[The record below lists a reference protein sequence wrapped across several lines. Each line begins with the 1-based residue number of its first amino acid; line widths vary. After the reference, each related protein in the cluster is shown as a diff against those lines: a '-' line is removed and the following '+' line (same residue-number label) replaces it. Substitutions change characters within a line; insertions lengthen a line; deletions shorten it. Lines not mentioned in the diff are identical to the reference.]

1 MVSPCNSSPVRR
13 GKARASVILTRG
25 ETRPIPMNIAV
36 KLMQK
41 FKGIDAEK
49 RMKIYQDKTELIRKR
64 KLDAWADEQ
73 LQAESLRLQ
82 NNAKSGTPLDE
93 LLVDAYALV
102 CEAAKRTLGLQPY
115 DVQIMAA
122 IALHETFLIEQH
134 TGEGKTLSAVMP
146 AYLNALTGKG
156 VHVLTF
162 NDYLA
167 KRDAEWMGPIYRFL
181 GLKVGSV
188 QAGMSLSEKREAYA
202 ADITYVTAKEAGFD
216 YLRDTIALDEADT
229 VHRPFHYVIVDE
241 ADSLLLDEAR
251 VPLVISGESGSSSS
265 EGIRFAEVARQLDRA
280 EHFDFDEFQ
289 RNVYLNE
296 EGAAKAEALLGCGNL
311 YESQNSHLL
320 TSLNCALHVESLFN
334 KDVDYIVRDG
344 KIELIEEY
352 TGRVAENRYLPDGL
366 QAALAAK
373 EGLQWTAGGNILGT
387 ITLQHFI
394 SLYPRI
400 CGMTATALASAMD
413 FEEIYRL
420 QVVQIPPNRPNIR
433 IDHPHRIYTHKE
445 AKFKALI
452 QEIIS
457 VHRTGRPILIGTSS
471 VEESDKLAEALA
483 VAGVP
488 CHVLNAKNDTEEA
501 EIVAKAGEIGAVTV
515 STNMAGRGVDIRL
528 GGGNP
533 TQAEVVAK
541 LGGLYVIGTH
551 VNESVRI
558 DDQLRGRSGRQGDP
572 GASVF
577 FVSLEDEL
585 LLRFGM
591 QKAVRVPRQDEA
603 LEEPGIRG
611 KIISIQRIV
620 MGQNFDIHQELNS
633 YSDMVEDQRR
643 ILYEE
648 RLEIL
653 KGEKPMSPSEQR
665 VWLFYIDKYWA
676 DHLAYVSYLREGIHL
691 ESLASRNPIDQF
703 HVQITEAYEQ
713 IMDNVKRESADMLA
727 RLGGSNDPAE
737 WEKFG
742 LKSPTSTRTYI
753 INDQYIQNKRSSWG
767 AMTVIAYWGR
777 KFLRP
782 VLRPVIKLPK
792 DY

>member
-1 MVSPCNSSPVRR
+1 
-13 GKARASVILTRG
+13 
-25 ETRPIPMNIAV
+25 MNLAV
-36 KLMQK
+36 KLMRE
-41 FKGIDAEK
+41 FKDRDTRHKLKGY
-49 RMKIYQDKTELIRKR
+49 RDKAELIRKR
-64 KLDAWADEQ
+64 NLEAWDEKQ
-73 LQAESLRLQ
+73 LQAESLWL
-82 NNAKSGTPLDE
+82 NKEAKSGTPLDE

-122 IALHETFLIEQH
+122 IALHEGFLIEQH

-146 AYLNALTGKG
+146 AYLHALTGEG

-167 KRDAEWMGPIYRFL
+167 NRDAEWMGPIYRFL
-181 GLKVGSV
+181 GLTVNSV
-188 QAGMSLSEKREAYA
+188 QAGMSLFEKREAYA
-202 ADITYVTAKEAGFD
+202 KDITYVTAKEAGFD
-216 YLRDTIALDEADT
+216 YLRDMIALDEADT

-251 VPLVISGESGSSSS
+251 VPLVIAGEPGSFGND
-265 EGIRFAEVARQLDRA
+265 GIRFAEVARQLA
-280 EHFDFDEFQ
+280 QVEHYDFDEFM

-296 EGAAKAEALLGCGNL
+296 TGSAKAESLLGCDNL
-311 YESQNSHLL
+311 YESHHSHLL
-320 TSLNCALHVESLFN
+320 ISLNCALHAELLLK

-344 KIELIEEY
+344 NIELIDEY
-352 TGRVAENRYLPDGL
+352 TGRVAENRHLPDGL

-373 EGLQWTAGGNILGT
+373 EGMQSLAGGKILGT

-394 SLYPRI
+394 SLYPKI
-400 CGMTATALASAMD
+400 CGMTATAQASAMD
-413 FEEIYRL
+413 FEDIYVL

-433 IDHPHRIYTHKE
+433 IDHSHRIYTHKE
-445 AKFKALI
+445 AKLKALV
-452 QEIIS
+452 QEIS
-457 VHRTGRPILIGTSS
+457 SAHATGRPILIGTSS
-471 VEESDKLAEALA
+471 VGESNMLAEALT
-483 VAGVP
+483 VADVP
-488 CHVLNAKNDTEEA
+488 CHVLNAKNDAKEA
-501 EIVAKAGEIGAVTV
+501 EIIAKAGEIGAVTV

-533 TQAEVVAK
+533 TQGEVVAK

-585 LLRFGM
+585 MLRFGIN
-591 QKAVRVPRQDEA
+591 KAIRNLRQDEA
-603 LEEPGIRG
+603 LEDSVLRS
-611 KIISIQRIV
+611 KIGQIQHII
-620 MGQNFDIHQELNS
+620 MGQNFDIRQELNC

-643 ILYEE
+643 ILYGE
-648 RLEIL
+648 RLAIL
-653 KGEKPMSPSEQR
+653 KGEKQMSPSEQR
-665 VWLFYIDKYWA
+665 VRLFYIDQFWA

-691 ESLASRNPIDQF
+691 ESLASRNPIDEF
-703 HVQITEAYEQ
+703 HVQITQAYEQ
-713 IMDNVKRESADMLA
+713 IPAKINSESANMLL
-727 RLGGSNDPAE
+727 RLEGSNDPAK

-753 INDQYIQNKRSSWG
+753 INDQYKEYMQNPSSWTSG
-767 AMTVIAYWGR
+767 TIIAYWIR
-777 KFLRP
+777 KMLRP
-782 VLRPVIKLPK
+782 VFGWSKF
-792 DY
+792 

>member
-1 MVSPCNSSPVRR
+1 
-13 GKARASVILTRG
+13 
-25 ETRPIPMNIAV
+25 MNLAV

-41 FKGIDAEK
+41 FKDRDTQNKLKGY
-49 RMKIYQDKTELIRKR
+49 RDKTELIRKR
-64 KLDAWADEQ
+64 NLEAWDDQ
-73 LQAESLRLQ
+73 RLKAESLRLKKE
-82 NNAKSGTPLDE
+82 AKLGAPLDE

-102 CEAAKRTLGLQPY
+102 CEAAKRKLGLQPY

-122 IALHETFLIEQH
+122 IALHERFVIQQH

-146 AYLNALTGKG
+146 AYLNALTGEG

-167 KRDAEWMGPIYRFL
+167 NRDAEWMGPIYRFL
-181 GLKVGSV
+181 GLTVNSV
-188 QAGMSLSEKREAYA
+188 QAGMSLSEKRKAYA

-216 YLRDTIALDEADT
+216 YLRDTITLSEADT

-251 VPLVISGESGSSSS
+251 VPLVIAGEPDSSGNDV
-265 EGIRFAEVARQLDRA
+265 IRFADVTKQLEQDKYY
-280 EHFDFDEFQ
+280 DFDEFK

-296 EGAAKAEALLGCGNL
+296 VGAAKAESLLGCGNL
-311 YESQNSHLL
+311 YESHNSHLL
-320 TSLNCALHVESLFN
+320 SSLNCALYAETLLK

-344 KIELIEEY
+344 KIELIDEY
-352 TGRVAENRYLPDGL
+352 TGRVAENRHLPEGL

-373 EGLQWTAGGNILGT
+373 EGLHSKVGGKILGT

-394 SLYPRI
+394 SLYPKI
-400 CGMTATALASAMD
+400 CGMTATAHASAME
-413 FEEIYRL
+413 FKEIYAL

-433 IDHPHRIYTHKE
+433 IDQPHRIFTHKE
-445 AKFKALI
+445 AKLKALV
-452 QEIIS
+452 QEILS
-457 VHRTGRPILIGTSS
+457 VHAMGRPILIGTSS
-471 VEESDKLAEALA
+471 VEESDMLAEALA
-483 VAGVP
+483 VDGVP
-488 CHVLNAKNDTEEA
+488 CHVLNAKNDAEEA
-501 EIVAKAGEIGAVTV
+501 EVIARAGEIGAVTV

-533 TQAEVVAK
+533 MQAEVVAK

-585 LLRFGM
+585 LLRFGIH
-591 QKAVRVPRQDEA
+591 KAIRAPRQDEA
-603 LEEPGIRG
+603 LEDPALRS
-611 KIISIQRIV
+611 KIAHIQRVI
-620 MGQNFDIHQELNS
+620 MGQNFDIHQELNR
-633 YSDMVEDQRR
+633 YSDMVEEQRR

-648 RLEIL
+648 RLAIL
-653 KGEKPMSPSEQR
+653 KGKKPMSPLEQR
-665 VWLFYIDKYWA
+665 VRLFYIDKFWA

-691 ESLASRNPIDQF
+691 ESLVSGNPIDEF
-703 HVQITEAYEQ
+703 HAQITQAYDQ
-713 IMDNVKRESADMLA
+713 IPDKINSESANMLV
-727 RLGGSNDPAE
+727 RLGGSNDPAK
-737 WEKFG
+737 WEEFG

-753 INDQYIQNKRSSWG
+753 INDQYIQNMRSSWT
-767 AMTVIAYWGR
+767 AMTVFAFGIR
-777 KFLRP
+777 KILRP
-782 VLRPVIKLPK
+782 IFKLSK
-792 DY
+792 F

>member
-1 MVSPCNSSPVRR
+1 MNLAVR
-13 GKARASVILTRG
+13 
-25 ETRPIPMNIAV
+25 
-36 KLMQK
+36 LMQE
-41 FKGIDAEK
+41 FKDRDNRHRLKGYRDKAELIQKRNLEAWDEK
-49 RMKIYQDKTELIRKR
+49 RMHT
-64 KLDAWADEQ
+64 
-73 LQAESLRLQ
+73 ESLRLKKE
-82 NNAKSGTPLDE
+82 AKAGTPLDE
-93 LLVDAYALV
+93 LLIDAYALV
-102 CEAAKRTLGLQPY
+102 CEAAKRTLRLQPY

-122 IALHETFLIEQH
+122 IALHEGFLIEQH

-167 KRDAEWMGPIYRFL
+167 NRDAEWMGPIYRFL
-181 GLKVGSV
+181 GLTVKSV
-188 QAGMSLSEKREAYA
+188 QAGLSLSEKREAYA

-229 VHRPFHYVIVDE
+229 VHRSFHYVIVDE

-251 VPLVISGESGSSSS
+251 VPLVIAGEPGSSGDD
-265 EGIRFAEVARQLDRA
+265 GIRFAEVARQLERD
-280 EHFDFDEFQ
+280 EHYDFDEFE

-296 EGAAKAEALLGCGNL
+296 AGAAKVELLLGCGNL
-311 YESQNSHLL
+311 YESHNSHLL
-320 TSLNCALHVESLFN
+320 SSLNCALHVESLFK

-373 EGLQWTAGGNILGT
+373 EGLQWTPGGKILGT

-400 CGMTATALASAMD
+400 CGMTATAQTSAMD
-413 FEEIYRL
+413 FEDIYRL
-420 QVVQIPPNRPNIR
+420 QVMQIPPNRPNIR
-433 IDHPHRIYTHKE
+433 IDHPPRIYTHKE

-452 QEIIS
+452 LEILS
-457 VHRTGRPILIGTSS
+457 AHRGGRPILIGTSS
-471 VEESDKLAEALA
+471 VEESDKLAKALA
-483 VAGVP
+483 AAGVP
-488 CHVLNAKNDTEEA
+488 CHVLNAKNDAEEA
-501 EIVAKAGEIGAVTV
+501 EIVAKAGEIGTVTV

-533 TQAEVVAK
+533 TQAEIVAK

-551 VNESVRI
+551 LNESVRI

-572 GASVF
+572 GASIF

-585 LLRFGM
+585 LVRFGIH
-591 QKAVRVPRQDEA
+591 KAVRAPRQDEA
-603 LEEPGIRG
+603 LEKPGLLS
-611 KIISIQRIV
+611 KIASIQHIV
-620 MGQNFDIHQELNS
+620 MGQNFDIHQELNC

-643 ILYEE
+643 ILYKE
-648 RLEIL
+648 RLGIL

-665 VWLFYIDKYWA
+665 VRLFYIDKFWA

-691 ESLASRNPIDQF
+691 ESLASRNPIDEF

-713 IMDNVKRESADMLA
+713 VTDNINRESADMLA

-753 INDQYIQNKRSSWG
+753 INDQYIQNSRSSWTW
-767 AMTVIAYWGR
+767 ATVLAYYLR
-777 KFLRP
+777 KSLRP
-782 VLRPVIKLPK
+782 IFGWSKF
-792 DY
+792 

>member
-1 MVSPCNSSPVRR
+1 MD
-13 GKARASVILTRG
+13 L
-25 ETRPIPMNIAV
+25 AV

-41 FKGIDAEK
+41 FKDRDTQNKLKGY
-49 RMKIYQDKTELIRKR
+49 RDKAELIRKR
-64 KLDAWADEQ
+64 NLEAWDDQ
-73 LQAESLRLQ
+73 RLKAESLRLKKD
-82 NNAKSGTPLDE
+82 AKLGTPLDE

-102 CEAAKRTLGLQPY
+102 CEAAKRKLGLQPY

-122 IALHETFLIEQH
+122 IALHERFVIEQH

-146 AYLNALTGKG
+146 AYLNALTGEG

-167 KRDAEWMGPIYRFL
+167 NRDAEWMGPIYRFL
-181 GLKVGSV
+181 GLTVKSV
-188 QAGMSLSEKREAYA
+188 QAGLSLSEKREAYA

-216 YLRDTIALDEADT
+216 YLRDTITLSEADT

-251 VPLVISGESGSSSS
+251 VPLVIAGEPDSSGNDV
-265 EGIRFAEVARQLDRA
+265 IRFADVTRQLEQDKYY
-280 EHFDFDEFQ
+280 DFDEFK

-296 EGAAKAEALLGCGNL
+296 AGAAKAESLLGCGNL
-311 YESQNSHLL
+311 YESHNSHLL
-320 TSLNCALHVESLFN
+320 SSLNCALYAETLLK
-334 KDVDYIVRDG
+334 KDVDYIIRDG
-344 KIELIEEY
+344 KIELIDEY
-352 TGRVAENRYLPDGL
+352 TGRVAENRHLPEGL

-373 EGLQWTAGGNILGT
+373 EGLYSKVGGKILGT

-394 SLYPRI
+394 SLYPKI
-400 CGMTATALASAMD
+400 CGMTATAYASAME
-413 FEEIYRL
+413 FKEIYAL

-433 IDHPHRIYTHKE
+433 IDQPHQIYTHKE
-445 AKFKALI
+445 AKLKALV
-452 QEIIS
+452 QEILS
-457 VHRTGRPILIGTSS
+457 VHAMGRPILIGTSS
-471 VEESDKLAEALA
+471 VEESDMLAEALA

-488 CHVLNAKNDTEEA
+488 CHVLNAKNDAEEA
-501 EIVAKAGEIGAVTV
+501 EVIARAGEIGAVTV

-585 LLRFGM
+585 LLRFGIH
-591 QKAVRVPRQDEA
+591 KAIRAHRQDEA
-603 LEEPGIRG
+603 LEDPALRS
-611 KIISIQRIV
+611 KIAHIQRVI
-620 MGQNFDIHQELNS
+620 MGQNFDIQQELNC

-648 RLEIL
+648 RLAIL
-653 KGEKPMSPSEQR
+653 KGKKPMSPLEQR
-665 VWLFYIDKYWA
+665 VRLFYIDKFWA

-691 ESLASRNPIDQF
+691 ESLVSGNPIDKF
-703 HVQITEAYEQ
+703 HAQITQAYEQ
-713 IMDNVKRESADMLA
+713 IPAKVNSDSANMLV
-727 RLGGSNDPAE
+727 RLGGSNDPAK
-737 WEKFG
+737 WEEFG

-753 INDQYIQNKRSSWG
+753 INDQYIQNMRSSWT
-767 AMTVIAYWGR
+767 AMTVFAFGIR
-777 KFLRP
+777 KILRP
-782 VLRPVIKLPK
+782 IFKLSK
-792 DY
+792 F

>member
-1 MVSPCNSSPVRR
+1 MNLVVKWMREFKDPDTRHKLR
-13 GKARASVILTRG
+13 GYRDKA
-25 ETRPIPMNIAV
+25 
-36 KLMQK
+36 
-41 FKGIDAEK
+41 
-49 RMKIYQDKTELIRKR
+49 ELIRR
-64 KLDAWADEQ
+64 RNLEAWDDQ
-73 LQAESLRLQ
+73 RLQAESLRLKEE
-82 NNAKSGTPLDE
+82 AKLGTPLDE

-102 CEAAKRTLGLQPY
+102 CEAAKRKLGLQPY

-122 IALHETFLIEQH
+122 IALHERFVIEQH

-146 AYLNALTGKG
+146 AYLNALTGEG

-167 KRDAEWMGPIYRFL
+167 NRDAEWMGPIYRFL
-181 GLKVGSV
+181 GLTVKSV

-216 YLRDTIALDEADT
+216 YLRDTITLSEADT
-229 VHRPFHYVIVDE
+229 VHRLFHYVIVDE

-251 VPLVISGESGSSSS
+251 VPLVIAGEPDSSGNDV
-265 EGIRFAEVARQLDRA
+265 IRFADVTRQLEQDKYY
-280 EHFDFDEFQ
+280 DFDEFK

-296 EGAAKAEALLGCGNL
+296 AGAAKAESLLGCGNL
-311 YESQNSHLL
+311 YESHNSHLL
-320 TSLNCALHVESLFN
+320 SSLNCALYAETLLK

-344 KIELIEEY
+344 KIELIDEY
-352 TGRVAENRYLPDGL
+352 TGRVAENRHLPEGL

-373 EGLQWTAGGNILGT
+373 EGLHSKVGGKILGT

-394 SLYPRI
+394 SLYPKI
-400 CGMTATALASAMD
+400 CGMTATAYASVME
-413 FEEIYRL
+413 FKEIYAL

-433 IDHPHRIYTHKE
+433 IDQPHRIYTHKE
-445 AKFKALI
+445 AKLKALV
-452 QEIIS
+452 QEISS
-457 VHRTGRPILIGTSS
+457 VHAMGRPILIGTSS
-471 VEESDKLAEALA
+471 VEESDMLAEALA

-488 CHVLNAKNDTEEA
+488 CHVLNAKNDAEEA
-501 EIVAKAGEIGAVTV
+501 EVIARAGEIGAVTV

-585 LLRFGM
+585 LLRFGIH
-591 QKAVRVPRQDEA
+591 KAIRAHRQDEA
-603 LEEPGIRG
+603 LEDPALRS
-611 KIISIQRIV
+611 KIAHIQRVI
-620 MGQNFDIHQELNS
+620 MGQNFDIQQELNC

-648 RLEIL
+648 RLAIL
-653 KGEKPMSPSEQR
+653 KGKKPMSPLEQR
-665 VWLFYIDKYWA
+665 VRLFYIDKFWA

-691 ESLASRNPIDQF
+691 ESLVSGNPIDEF
-703 HVQITEAYEQ
+703 HAQITQAYEQ
-713 IMDNVKRESADMLA
+713 IPAKVNSESANMLV
-727 RLGGSNDPAE
+727 RLGGSNDPAK
-737 WEKFG
+737 WEEFG

-753 INDQYIQNKRSSWG
+753 INDQYIQNMRSSWTV
-767 AMTVIAYWGR
+767 MTVFAFGIR
-777 KFLRP
+777 KILRP
-782 VLRPVIKLPK
+782 IFKLSK
-792 DY
+792 F

>member
-1 MVSPCNSSPVRR
+1 
-13 GKARASVILTRG
+13 
-25 ETRPIPMNIAV
+25 MNLAV

-41 FKGIDAEK
+41 FKDRDTQNKLKGY
-49 RMKIYQDKTELIRKR
+49 RDKAELIRKR
-64 KLDAWADEQ
+64 NLEAWDDQ
-73 LQAESLRLQ
+73 RLKAESLRLKKE
-82 NNAKSGTPLDE
+82 AKSGTPLDE

-102 CEAAKRTLGLQPY
+102 CEAAKRKLGLQPY

-122 IALHETFLIEQH
+122 IALHERFVIEQH

-146 AYLNALTGKG
+146 AYLNALTGEG

-167 KRDAEWMGPIYRFL
+167 NRDAEWMGPIYRFL
-181 GLKVGSV
+181 GLTVNSV

-216 YLRDTIALDEADT
+216 YLRDTITLNKADT

-251 VPLVISGESGSSSS
+251 VPLVIAGEPDSSGNDV
-265 EGIRFAEVARQLDRA
+265 IRFADVTRQLEQDKYY
-280 EHFDFDEFQ
+280 DFDEFK

-296 EGAAKAEALLGCGNL
+296 AGAAKAESLLGCGNL
-311 YESQNSHLL
+311 YESHNSHLL
-320 TSLNCALHVESLFN
+320 SSLNCALYAETLLKKN
-334 KDVDYIVRDG
+334 VDYIVRDG
-344 KIELIEEY
+344 KIELIDEY
-352 TGRVAENRYLPDGL
+352 TGRVAENRHLPEGL

-373 EGLQWTAGGNILGT
+373 EGLHSKVGGKILGT

-394 SLYPRI
+394 SLYPKI
-400 CGMTATALASAMD
+400 CGMTATAYASAME
-413 FEEIYRL
+413 FKEIYAL

-433 IDHPHRIYTHKE
+433 IDQPHRIYTHKE
-445 AKFKALI
+445 AKLKALV
-452 QEIIS
+452 QEISS
-457 VHRTGRPILIGTSS
+457 VHATGRPILIGTSS
-471 VEESDKLAEALA
+471 VEESDMLAKALA

-488 CHVLNAKNDTEEA
+488 CHVLNAKNDAEEA
-501 EIVAKAGEIGAVTV
+501 EVIARAGEIGAVTV

-585 LLRFGM
+585 LLRFGID
-591 QKAVRVPRQDEA
+591 KASHAHRQDET
-603 LEEPGIRG
+603 LEDPVLRS
-611 KIISIQRIV
+611 KIAHIQRVI
-620 MGQNFDIHQELNS
+620 MGQNFDIHQELNR
-633 YSDMVEDQRR
+633 YSDMVEEQRR

-648 RLEIL
+648 RLAIL
-653 KGEKPMSPSEQR
+653 KGETPMSPSEQR
-665 VWLFYIDKYWA
+665 VRLYYIDKFWA

-691 ESLASRNPIDQF
+691 ESLASRNPIDEF
-703 HVQITEAYEQ
+703 HEQIIQAYEQ
-713 IMDNVKRESADMLA
+713 IPAKINSESANMLV
-727 RLGGSNDPAE
+727 RLGSSNDPAK
-737 WEKFG
+737 WEEFG

-753 INDQYIQNKRSSWG
+753 INDQYIQNMRSSWT
-767 AMTVIAYWGR
+767 AMTVFAFGIR
-777 KFLRP
+777 KILRP
-782 VLRPVIKLPK
+782 IFKLSK
-792 DY
+792 F

>member
-1 MVSPCNSSPVRR
+1 
-13 GKARASVILTRG
+13 
-25 ETRPIPMNIAV
+25 MNLAV

-41 FKGIDAEK
+41 FKDRDTQNKLKGY
-49 RMKIYQDKTELIRKR
+49 RDKAELIRKR
-64 KLDAWADEQ
+64 NLEAWDDQ
-73 LQAESLRLQ
+73 RLKAESLWLKKE
-82 NNAKSGTPLDE
+82 AKLGAPLDE

-102 CEAAKRTLGLQPY
+102 CEAAKRKLGLQPY

-122 IALHETFLIEQH
+122 IALHDRFVIEQH

-146 AYLNALTGKG
+146 AYLNALTVEG

-167 KRDAEWMGPIYRFL
+167 NRDAEWMGPIYRFL
-181 GLKVGSV
+181 GLTVKSV

-216 YLRDTIALDEADT
+216 YLRDTITLSEADT

-251 VPLVISGESGSSSS
+251 VPLVIAGEPDSSGNDV
-265 EGIRFAEVARQLDRA
+265 IRFADVTRQLEQDKYY
-280 EHFDFDEFQ
+280 DFDEFK

-296 EGAAKAEALLGCGNL
+296 AGAAKAESLLGCGNL
-311 YESQNSHLL
+311 YESHNSHLL
-320 TSLNCALHVESLFN
+320 SSLNCALYAETLLK

-344 KIELIEEY
+344 KIELIDEY
-352 TGRVAENRYLPDGL
+352 TGRVAENRHLPEGL

-373 EGLQWTAGGNILGT
+373 EGLHSKVGGKILGT

-394 SLYPRI
+394 SLYPKI
-400 CGMTATALASAMD
+400 CGMTATAYASAME
-413 FEEIYRL
+413 FKKIYAL

-433 IDHPHRIYTHKE
+433 IDQPHRIYTHKE
-445 AKFKALI
+445 AKLKALV
-452 QEIIS
+452 QEISS
-457 VHRTGRPILIGTSS
+457 VHAMGRPILIGTSS
-471 VEESDKLAEALA
+471 VEESDMLAEALA

-488 CHVLNAKNDTEEA
+488 CHVLNAKNDVEEA
-501 EIVAKAGEIGAVTV
+501 EVIARAGEIGAVTV

-585 LLRFGM
+585 LLRFGID
-591 QKAVRVPRQDEA
+591 KAIRAHRQDET
-603 LEEPGIRG
+603 LEDPVLRS
-611 KIISIQRIV
+611 KIAHIQRVI
-620 MGQNFDIHQELNS
+620 MGQNFDIHQELNR
-633 YSDMVEDQRR
+633 YSDMVEEQRR

-648 RLEIL
+648 RLAIL
-653 KGEKPMSPSEQR
+653 KGETPMSPSEQR
-665 VWLFYIDKYWA
+665 VRLYYIDKFWA

-691 ESLASRNPIDQF
+691 ESLASRNPIDEF
-703 HVQITEAYEQ
+703 HEQIIQAYEQ
-713 IMDNVKRESADMLA
+713 IPAKINSESANMLV
-727 RLGGSNDPAE
+727 RLGSSNDPAK
-737 WEKFG
+737 WEAFG
-742 LKSPTSTRTYI
+742 LKSPSSTRTYI
-753 INDQYIQNKRSSWG
+753 INDQYIQNMRSSWT
-767 AMTVIAYWGR
+767 AMTIFAFGIR
-777 KFLRP
+777 KILRP
-782 VLRPVIKLPK
+782 IFKLSK
-792 DY
+792 F

>member
-1 MVSPCNSSPVRR
+1 
-13 GKARASVILTRG
+13 
-25 ETRPIPMNIAV
+25 MNVAV
-36 KLMQK
+36 KLMRK
-41 FKGIDAEK
+41 FKHHDTQNK
-49 RMKIYQDKTELIRKR
+49 LKVYQDKAELIRKR
-64 KLDAWADEQ
+64 NLEAWDDGQ
-73 LQAESLRLQ
+73 LQVESRRLQ
-82 NNAKSGTPLDE
+82 KEAKSGTPLDE

-102 CEAAKRTLGLQPY
+102 CEAAKRKLGLQPY

-122 IALHETFLIEQH
+122 IALHERFLIEQH

-146 AYLNALTGKG
+146 AYLNALTGEG

-167 KRDAEWMGPIYRFL
+167 NRDAEWMGPIYRFL
-181 GLKVGSV
+181 GLTVDSV
-188 QAGMSLSEKREAYA
+188 QADMSLFEKREAYA
-202 ADITYVTAKEAGFD
+202 KDITYVTAKEAGFD
-216 YLRDTIALDEADT
+216 YLRDMIALNEVDT

-251 VPLVISGESGSSSS
+251 VPLVIAGEPGSFGNDGND
-265 EGIRFAEVARQLDRA
+265 GIRFAEVARQLA
-280 EHFDFDEFQ
+280 QVEYYDFDEFQ

-296 EGAAKAEALLGCGNL
+296 AGSAKAESLLGCGNL
-311 YESQNSHLL
+311 YEIHHSHLL
-320 TSLNCALHVESLFN
+320 VSLNCALHAELLLK

-344 KIELIEEY
+344 NIELIDEY
-352 TGRVAENRYLPDGL
+352 TGRVAENRHLPEAL

-373 EGLQWTAGGNILGT
+373 EGLQPLAGGKILGT
-387 ITLQHFI
+387 ITLQHFL
-394 SLYPRI
+394 SLYPKI
-400 CGMTATALASAMD
+400 CGMTATAHASAMD
-413 FEEIYRL
+413 FEDIYRL

-445 AKFKALI
+445 AKLKALV
-452 QEIIS
+452 QEISS
-457 VHRTGRPILIGTSS
+457 VHRAGRPILIGTSS
-471 VEESDKLAEALA
+471 VGESNILAEALE
-483 VAGVP
+483 VADVP
-488 CHVLNAKNDTEEA
+488 CHVLNATNDAKEA
-501 EIVAKAGEIGAVTV
+501 EIIAKAGEIGAVTV

-585 LLRFGM
+585 LLRFGIN
-591 QKAVRVPRQDEA
+591 KSIRNLKQDEA
-603 LEEPGIRG
+603 LEDSVLRS
-611 KIISIQRIV
+611 KIAQIQRVI
-620 MGQNFDIHQELNS
+620 MGQNFDIRQELNY

-648 RLEIL
+648 RLGIL
-653 KGEKPMSPSEQR
+653 KGETPMSPSEQR
-665 VWLFYIDKYWA
+665 VRLFYIDKFWA
-676 DHLAYVSYLREGIHL
+676 DHLAYVSYIREGIHL
-691 ESLASRNPIDQF
+691 ESLASRNPIDEF
-703 HVQITEAYEQ
+703 HAQVTQAYEQ
-713 IMDNVKRESADMLA
+713 ILAKINSESANMLV
-727 RLGGSNDPAE
+727 RLGGSNDPAK

-753 INDQYIQNKRSSWG
+753 INDQYIQNKRNSWTTT
-767 AMTVIAYWGR
+767 TVLAYYIR
-777 KFLRP
+777 NILRP
-782 VLRPVIKLPK
+782 IFKLPK
-792 DY
+792 F